1 MGRCIQTP
9 PVNKHSRFFRM
20 GIWAPP
26 RLLELAGQSL
36 LRNEALSVTA
46 LEELPTELF
55 PPLFT
60 AAFAGRHNEILK
72 AMVQAWPFP
81 CLPLGALMKEHQPRL
96 ETFQAALDGLDVLL
110 AQEIRSRWWKLQVLD
125 LRRNQPWAPV
135 EVLIDLCLKEGT
147 PDQSLTYL
155 LKKVKQRRGLLQLCC
170 QKLKIFAMPMHNI
183 KKILKMVQL
192 ESVQDLEVN
201 CMWKLATLGRF
212 APHLGQMGSLR
223 RLLLSHIH
231 LTPQAPPGK
240 EEYCHLQELY
250 LDSISF
256 LEGRLDQVLR
266 CLKMPLETLSITNCL
281 ISESDLMHLS
291 RCLSISQLKDLG
303 LNGVNLTSMSS
314 RPLQVLIERASA
326 TLQDLDLDEC
336 GIMDS
341 QFSALLPALRCCSQ
355 LTTFSFC
362 GNPISMAVLESLLHH
377 MVGLSKLSHVLYP
390 APLES
395 YEDVRGTLHLGCLAQ
410 LHTWLKQMLQ
420 ESGRPGMV
428 WFSANPCPHCGDW
441 TFYDPEPILCPC
453 YMPV

>member
-1 MGRCIQTP
+1 MAL
-9 PVNKHSRFFRM
+9 M

-125 LRRNQPWAPV
+125 LHRNVGPKQPWAPV

>member
-1 MGRCIQTP
+1 
-9 PVNKHSRFFRM
+9 M

-125 LRRNQPWAPV
+125 LHRNVGPKQPWAPV

-240 EEYCHLQELY
+240 EEYCELY

-377 MVGLSKLSHVLYP
+377 MVGLSKLSHVLHREVILNEREEGQEEEVSQHLDKLNQWMMKRQYLRG
-390 APLES
+390 LEHKAKQNFWEFPS
-395 YEDVRGTLHLGCLAQ
+395 CL
-410 LHTWLKQMLQ
+410 
-420 ESGRPGMV
+420 S
-428 WFSANPCPHCGDW
+428 S
-441 TFYDPEPILCPC
+441 
-453 YMPV
+453 